1 METDEKTGTPLSRK
15 IIAAVVL
22 AVAAYVLF
30 HIVLGFVT
38 AIGGFLLIVI
48 AGIALFWA
56 ISVLF

>member
-1 METDEKTGTPLSRK
+1 
-15 IIAAVVL
+15 
-22 AVAAYVLF
+22 VLF